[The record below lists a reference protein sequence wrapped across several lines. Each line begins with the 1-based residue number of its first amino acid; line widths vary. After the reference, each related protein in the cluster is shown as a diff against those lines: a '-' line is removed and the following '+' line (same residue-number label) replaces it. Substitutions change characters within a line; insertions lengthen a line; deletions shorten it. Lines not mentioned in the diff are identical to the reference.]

1 MAIGTRIGDQGPVS
15 TATGAG
21 FQVARNTENSGFLP
35 YKVDDTLKFISNFTM
50 SAGDMGLVTLSG
62 SATALTGTLP
72 VAAACPGAMFSVKN
86 LNAVLGHQLT
96 SSQDASGYPIT
107 DGYTKGSKLSMSPTG
122 SVVMFCDGTNF
133 MIIGGTSGSFAA
145 GAAGSWYTISR

>member
-1 MAIGTRIGDQGPVS
+1 MAIGTRIGDTGTVS

-21 FQVARNTENSGFLP
+21 FQVTRNSENSGFLP
-35 YKVDDTLKFISNFTM
+35 FKMDDTLKFVSNFTM
-50 SAGDMGLVTLSG
+50 SVGDMGLVTLSG
-62 SATALTGTLP
+62 SALALTGTLP
-72 VAAACPGAMFSVKN
+72 VAAACPGAMFTVKN

-96 SSQDASGYPIT
+96 SSQDAATYPIT

-122 SVVMFCDGTNF
+122 SVVLLCDGTNF
-133 MIIGGTSGSFAA
+133 MILGGTSGSFAA